1 MVPRGH
7 GLRGRAG
14 VGLAVGAVGGFI
26 ALDLNFLSL
35 VSFRSDKSFVV
46 LASAVAGA
54 LLWLTP
60 LRRLVGL
67 GVALLSLLWLAVA
80 YTPLTAAMADGLV
93 RRDELQAADAV
104 FVFAS
109 RIQPDGEPSSDA
121 MSRLFR
127 GLELA
132 ADGRA
137 PRLVVSE
144 LPPPYAA
151 SAPLARDWIRR
162 FAPAV
167 EVLSFGPI
175 QSTHDEAVQLAAL
188 FRERGWKRVL
198 AVTSPTHTHR
208 AAACLEKVGLEVVS
222 VPAIETDFDLE
233 RLDAPSDRRDAF
245 GVIAH
250 ERLGLIVYRRRGW
263 IAE

>member
-1 MVPRGH
+1 MATGD
-7 GLRGRAG
+7 GLRARAG
-14 VGLAVGAVGGFI
+14 VGLVVGALAGFL
-26 ALDLNFLSL
+26 ALDLRFLSI
-35 VSFRSDKSFVV
+35 VSYQGDKSFLVP
-46 LASAVAGA
+46 AAAAAGA

-67 GVALLSLLWLAVA
+67 GVVLLSLLWFAVTF
-80 YTPLTAAMADGLV
+80 TPLTAFMVDDLV
-93 RRDELQAADAV
+93 RRDEVQAADAV

-109 RIQPDGEPSSDA
+109 RIQLDGEPSSDA

-127 GLELA
+127 GLELV

-144 LPPPYAA
+144 LPPPYPPC
-151 SAPLARDWIRR
+151 APLVRDWVRR

-175 QSTHDEAVQLAAL
+175 RNTHDEAVHLAAL

-198 AVTSPTHTHR
+198 AVTSPTHTRR
-208 AAACLEKVGLEVVS
+208 ASACLEKEGLDVVS

-233 RLDAPSDRRDAF
+233 RLDYPGDRREAF
-245 GVIAH
+245 GVVVH

-263 IAE
+263 IR